1 MHREQDLY
9 LEFGDGNIL
18 VLTSD
23 DNKIIL
29 SRKNGQ
35 GEIGKKGPI
44 KEGHEYIP
52 SDNDVVMKFKNIESL
67 LVLKTAIESLE
78 EAFLEEK
85 NR

>member
-1 MHREQDLY
+1 MKQDLY

-18 VLTSD
+18 VLTSE

-44 KEGHEYIP
+44 KQGDDYVP
-52 SDNDVVMKFKNIESL
+52 SGNDVVMKFKNIESL
-67 LVLKTAIESLE
+67 LVLKAAIEDIEEEFKNKLE
-78 EAFLEEK
+78 EEK
-85 NR
+85 